1 METPSSRSAPLVAVL
16 GVIWIMN
23 PDDAVRERVE
33 RLCERTGLAPL
44 EAWELLR
51 NRMHELVEA
60 STEDTDTLARLAWGI
75 SEVDIEIARRLAEG
89 ES

>member
-1 METPSSRSAPLVAVL
+1 
-16 GVIWIMN
+16 VID
-23 PDDAVRERVE
+23 PDDAVRVLVE

-44 EAWELLR
+44 EVLELLR
-51 NRMHELVEA
+51 DRMHELLEA
-60 STEDTDTLARLAWGI
+60 STEDTDTLARLTWGI